1 MNQAMRI
8 ALASAAVVA
17 VALVGLTL
25 FRGANVGGGPSAPT
39 ATLSPMPTS
48 EPQALVDGPL
58 AAGMYETTPFPPPD
72 DAIQFTITV
81 PDGWSADLRGP
92 AVFPSIG
99 DGTSGPA
106 GAAMVFLRD
115 VGLYADPCHGNTG
128 EPDVQVGPTVDDLV
142 AALANHGAYE
152 STTATDVVVDG
163 YAGKQVEL
171 LMPSDIDFAT
181 CDGGQFWVW
190 ESAPFAQGP
199 GNRWD
204 LRILDVEGTRVVIL
218 AEDFADTPAGV
229 QSELDA
235 IVESI
240 QIEP

>member
-25 FRGANVGGGPSAPT
+25 FRGANVGGPDLTVPMATPSPT
-39 ATLSPMPTS
+39 P

-58 AAGMYETTPFPPPD
+58 AAGTYATTPFPSPD
-72 DAIQFTITV
+72 DAIQFTFTV
-81 PDGWSADLRGP
+81 PDGWVADAPG
-92 AVFPSIG
+92 AVFPASG

-106 GAAMVFLRD
+106 GAAMVLLRV
-115 VGLYADPCHGNTG
+115 VGLYADPCQGNTG
-128 EPDVQVGPTVDDLV
+128 VPDIQVGPTVDDLV
-142 AALANHGAYE
+142 TALADHGAYE
-152 STTATDVVVDG
+152 STAATDMVVDG
-163 YAGKQVEL
+163 YAGKQLEL

-199 GNRWD
+199 GNRWN

-235 IVESI
+235 IVDSVRI
-240 QIEP
+240 DGP